1 MLLKSILHPSDIKS
15 LTHEQLQTLVYELR
29 SYIIE
34 TILEVGGHFAGNLG
48 VVELTVALHNI
59 LDFNNNDSLIWD
71 VGHQSYVHKCLTG
84 RYKNLPFIRTFDHIS
99 GFPKRDESKFD
110 FFGTG
115 HSSTSISAT
124 MGMAVANLNNN
135 SVHVAVIG
143 DGALTAGLAFEALNN
158 LLNSNANVLIIL
170 NDNNMGIDPNT
181 GALNS
186 HLRNNATNSI
196 QSFFEFYGLKY
207 NGPVDGH
214 DLKSLLEEIQRCY
227 LQKGPRLLHVKT
239 TKGKGYLPAE
249 KEQTKWHSAAKYVKV
264 ETPPNS
270 QSRETAIK
278 WQDVFGAALV
288 EILSSNSKAVAI
300 TPAMPSSCGMMPAM
314 DKFPDR
320 IFDVGIAEQHAL
332 TFAAGYATTGNKPI
346 VNIYSSFLQRAYDQ
360 WIHDVALQKLPVL
373 LCIDR
378 AGLVGED
385 GPTHHGAF
393 DISFLRCIPDTVL
406 LAPHN
411 GVEFFKQMLWS
422 MHQNKPIA
430 IRYPKG
436 NIPDLDEYLN
446 FIQSVNSLNLSDYSP
461 FNPIWI
467 TKNPESK
474 ILLITTGQ
482 GTQLAREGNKTKK
495 VAHLHVNTIH
505 ANANTLFLYDLTTQ
519 FDHII
524 TVEDGSIL
532 GGWGTGIIQEMLLSG
547 WIGTYQNL
555 GIPNTFIPH
564 GSNNILYELC
574 GYSPKQIEQTISSYL
589 KK

>member
-1 MLLKSILHPSDIKS
+1 MLLKSINHPSAVKTLSI
-15 LTHEQLQTLVYELR
+15 EQLQTLVDELR
-29 SYIIE
+29 NYIIE

-48 VVELTVALHNI
+48 VVELTVALHHI
-59 LDFNNNDSLIWD
+59 LDFNNNDTLIWD
-71 VGHQSYVHKCLTG
+71 VGHQSYAHKCLTG
-84 RYKNLPFIRTFDHIS
+84 RYENLPFIRTFENIS
-99 GFPKRDESKFD
+99 GFPKRDESTFD
-110 FFGTG
+110 HFGTG

-124 MGMAVANLNNN
+124 MGMAVANLKNN

-158 LLNSNANVLIIL
+158 LWNSNANVLIIL

-186 HLRNNATNSI
+186 HLKNNSNKSI
-196 QSFFEFYGLKY
+196 QSFIEFYGLPY
-207 NGPVDGH
+207 QGPIDGH
-214 DLKSLLEEIQRCY
+214 DLNSLLEQIQQCY
-227 LQKGPRLLHVKT
+227 RQTGPRLLHVKT

-270 QSRETAIK
+270 ESNLAAIK
-278 WQDVFGAALV
+278 WQDVFGEALV
-288 EILSSNSKAVAI
+288 KILTTETEAVAI

-314 DKFPDR
+314 EKFSNR
-320 IFDVGIAEQHAL
+320 VFDVGIAEQHAL
-332 TFAAGYATTGNKPI
+332 TFAAGYATSGNKPI

-360 WIHDVALQKLPVL
+360 WIHDIALQGLPVL

-393 DISFLRCIPDTVL
+393 DITFLRCVPETIL
-406 LAPHN
+406 LAPHT
-411 GVEFFKQMLWS
+411 GVELYKQMVWS
-422 MHQNKPIA
+422 MQQNKPIA

-436 NIPDLDEYLN
+436 NIPDLEEYLMFTQADQHIN
-446 FIQSVNSLNLSDYSP
+446 QSNYSP

-467 TKNPESK
+467 TENSNSK
-474 ILLITTGQ
+474 LLLITTGQ
-482 GTQLAREGNKTKK
+482 GTQLAKEGNMTKK
-495 VAHLHVNTIH
+495 VAHLHINAIH
-505 ANANTLFLYDLTTQ
+505 ANAIADLSDLTSR

-532 GGWGTGIIQEMLLSG
+532 GGWGAGIIQEIIENG
-547 WIGTYQNL
+547 WKGTYQNL
-555 GIPNTFIPH
+555 GIPHKFIPH
-564 GSNNILYELC
+564 GSNSKLYDLC
-574 GYSPKQIEQTISSYL
+574 GYSPNQIENTISNHL
-589 KK
+589 VN